1 MQGCVAFCK
10 GDSGCQSACRANKP
24 CGASNPTRVNIT
36 STPTESGPGKT
47 SSASTSGTTVGEDGF
62 QVTGTAP
69 SDSDNNGSGA
79 SSLLE
84 IGSVY
89 GMGLLVAGL
98 AAGVA
103 VVGF

>member
-1 MQGCVAFCK
+1 MQGCVTLCR

-24 CGASNPTRVNIT
+24 CGASNPTRVNVT
-36 STPTESGPGKT
+36 STPTGSGPGKT
-47 SSASTSGTTVGEDGF
+47 SGASTTGNTVGEDGF
-62 QVTGTAP
+62 QITGTAP
-69 SDSDNNGSGA
+69 PGSGNDNAA

-84 IGSVY
+84 VGSVY

-103 VVGF
+103 IVGF